1 MNNDDNITFVE
12 ILPNDGIET
21 SNFLEIEQ
29 NICENN
35 NIDIYKEQSIYIFLF
50 SNEQSLPIASAVGK
64 IKDINKKL
72 FTYYSTINNFNSLA
86 SGSPILLLSNNK
98 VIGINY
104 KTNQGILI
112 KHPLEEFII
121 SKNSGNTNL
130 CFNNNINKN
139 NINMIEMFVENNEE
153 NEIDEDNNIFRICN
167 YIENSITNNNE
178 LNPTNLNKSLIEV
191 YINDN
196 AYNYKNFTKP
206 PKGVLNIKII
216 INYLL
221 TDCRNLFLSCC
232 KNLISLNLSSF
243 DCRNVSNMSYMF
255 RNCEKLTSINF
266 TNFDTRN
273 ATNMVECL
281 WIAKV

>member
-1 MNNDDNITFVE
+1 
-12 ILPNDGIET
+12 
-21 SNFLEIEQ
+21 
-29 NICENN
+29 
-35 NIDIYKEQSIYIFLF
+35 
-50 SNEQSLPIASAVGK
+50 
-64 IKDINKKL
+64 
-72 FTYYSTINNFNSLA
+72 
-86 SGSPILLLSNNK
+86 
-98 VIGINY
+98 
-104 KTNQGILI
+104 
-112 KHPLEEFII
+112 
-121 SKNSGNTNL
+121 
-130 CFNNNINKN
+130 
-139 NINMIEMFVENNEE
+139 MIEMVVESNEE
-153 NEIDEDNNIFRICN
+153 NEIDEDNNIFLICN